1 MVAVFRTGR
10 DQAGELGYLPWEI
23 ALATQAENMV
33 ECRHQAGVMDPE
45 NHSLDWELADYEHT
59 VCEPTVSRLPILDL
73 ENHSLD

>member
-1 MVAVFRTGR
+1 MERVVVAVFRTGR

-45 NHSLDWELADYEHT
+45 NHSLKAVLRATGCHMDRES
-59 VCEPTVSRLPILDL
+59 VG
-73 ENHSLD
+73 